1 MSDLLAP
8 VLIEVHNEA
17 DTFWCFVN
25 LMQKALFVCTPTD
38 SDMDLNLVRY
48 FNKRFANFFY
58 RLTNFQN
65 LLRELIRIM
74 QPTFYEH
81 LLLHTDAM
89 ELLFT
94 HRWILL

>member
-17 DTFWCFVN
+17 DSFWCFVN
-25 LMQKALFVCTPTD
+25 LMEKALFVCTPTD
-38 SDMDLNLVRY
+38 SDMDLNLVCYY
-48 FNKRFANFFY
+48 FYHEEFVQRSFSFS
-58 RLTNFQN
+58 QN